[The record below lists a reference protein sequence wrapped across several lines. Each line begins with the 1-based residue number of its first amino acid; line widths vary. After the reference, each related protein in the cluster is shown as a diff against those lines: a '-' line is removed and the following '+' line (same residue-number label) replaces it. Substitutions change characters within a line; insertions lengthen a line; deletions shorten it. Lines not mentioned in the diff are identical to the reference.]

1 MVITSPST
9 DKLKFVG
16 RERHHGLQIPRD
28 NSGAVDCVD
37 KCGLDQMKKKI
48 AGTNVLYAAA

>member
-1 MVITSPST
+1 MNLYMNGNYFTKY

-37 KCGLDQMKKKI
+37 KCALDQIKKR
-48 AGTNVLYAAA
+48 

>member
-1 MVITSPST
+1 MNGNYFTKY

-37 KCGLDQMKKKI
+37 KCALDQIKKR
-48 AGTNVLYAAA
+48 